1 MVERGETDDSQLLL
15 DPIARQLKNFPQ
27 IYIILLP
34 AYSKI
39 LLRLRDVA
47 QETERNLLKICGV
60 HFVTSYDF

>member
-39 LLRLRDVA
+39 LLSLRDVA
-47 QETERNLLKICGV
+47 QEIKRSLK
-60 HFVTSYDF
+60 S